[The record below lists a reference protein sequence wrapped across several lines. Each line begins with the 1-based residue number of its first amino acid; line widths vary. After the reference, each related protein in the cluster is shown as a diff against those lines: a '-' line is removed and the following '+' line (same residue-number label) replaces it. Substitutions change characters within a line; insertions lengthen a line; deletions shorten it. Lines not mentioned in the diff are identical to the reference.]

1 MKTLKTLSL
10 ILFVSL
16 SLFAC
21 KSDDDGGDGGSAA
34 EGLVTAKVNGNNFKS
49 MRAAST
55 AVKTQANGITTLRAQ
70 GSDSN
75 GKGVVLTIVGYDGT
89 GSYNV
94 GGGANIFVNAV
105 YVEADVNNPTNSQT
119 WQAPFDDTVAGSVSV
134 SEDTND
140 GVKGTFTFE
149 AKNGNDD
156 SMVNITE
163 GSFNLK
169 YQ

>member
-1 MKTLKTLSL
+1 MKTLKTISL

-16 SLFAC
+16 SLIAC
-21 KSDDDGGDGGSAA
+21 KSDDDGGDGGNAG

-49 MRAAST
+49 MEAAST
-55 AVKTQANGITTLRAQ
+55 AVKTQANGMTTLRAQ
-70 GSDSN
+70 GSDSD
-75 GKGVVLTIVGYDGT
+75 GKGVVLTIIGYEGT
-89 GSYNV
+89 GSYDI

-105 YVEADVNNPTNSQT
+105 YTEANVSDPTNSQA
-119 WQAPFDDTVAGSVSV
+119 WQAPFDDTVAGTISI
-134 SEDTND
+134 SEDTDN

-156 SMVNITE
+156 SMVNVTE

-169 YQ
+169 FQ